1 MGSNLETWKALER
14 IRKDGRCRSIG
25 VSNFAPKHLNELLI
39 KGNDRP
45 VVNQIELSPFLQ
57 QESIS
62 SFCHKENIH
71 LTGYCPLAR
80 GRRLDDP
87 KLCLVAEQTKKTVAQ
102 VMIRWAL
109 QRGQSVIPKSVRPER
124 IQENANVFE
133 FNLNDEQMKQYL
145 SLFEKYFL
153 KSFTSRLTDYSDP
166 KIDVLS
172 TEVLNPKYTIVKSV
186 LLATDK
192 KPAVNIEWRVY
203 TKNPDKPL
211 IRDLIIEG
219 LSLARTQKEEFAS
232 VIETNNGDVTK
243 LFITLKEFAA
253 K

>member
-1 MGSNLETWKALER
+1 MKKNFFIIIFFIFALTQKSYGYSSDPKQFITEIVDEAKKVLVDSNSKEFKTKKLSEMALKTVD
-14 IRKDGRCRSIG
+14 IKGVAYYSIG
-25 VSNFAPKHLNELLI
+25 KYRKKLNE
-39 KGNDRP
+39 
-45 VVNQIELSPFLQ
+45 
-57 QESIS
+57 
-62 SFCHKENIH
+62 
-71 LTGYCPLAR
+71 
-80 GRRLDDP
+80 
-87 KLCLVAEQTKKTVAQ
+87 EQ
-102 VMIRWAL
+102 
-109 QRGQSVIPKSVRPER
+109 
-124 IQENANVFE
+124 
-133 FNLNDEQMKQYL
+133 LNEYL

-166 KIDVLS
+166 KINVIG

-192 KPAVNIEWRVY
+192 KPEVKIEWRVY

-232 VIETNNGDVTK
+232 VIESNNGEVTK
-243 LFITLKEFAA
+243 LFDTLKEFVA

>member
-1 MGSNLETWKALER
+1 MTMKKNFFIIIFFIFGLTQESFAYSSDPKQFIQEVVDEAKKVLVETNTKEFKTTKLSEMALR
-14 IRKDGRCRSIG
+14 TVD
-25 VSNFAPKHLNELLI
+25 I
-39 KGNDRP
+39 KG
-45 VVNQIELSPFLQ
+45 
-57 QESIS
+57 
-62 SFCHKENIH
+62 
-71 LTGYCPLAR
+71 
-80 GRRLDDP
+80 
-87 KLCLVAEQTKKTVAQ
+87 VAYYSLGNYRKK
-102 VMIRWAL
+102 
-109 QRGQSVIPKSVRPER
+109 
-124 IQENANVFE
+124 
-133 FNLNDEQMKQYL
+133 LNDEQLKEYL
-145 SLFEKYFL
+145 TLFEKYFL

-172 TEVLNPKYTIVKSV
+172 TEVLNPKYTIVKSL

-232 VIETNNGDVTK
+232 VIETNNGDITK
-243 LFITLKEFAA
+243 LFITLEEFIN

>member
-1 MGSNLETWKALER
+1 MKKNFFIIIFFIFGLTQNSFSYSSDPKQFIQEIVDEAKKILIATNTKEFKTTKLSEMALR
-14 IRKDGRCRSIG
+14 TVD
-25 VSNFAPKHLNELLI
+25 I
-39 KGNDRP
+39 KGVAYYSLGKYR
-45 VVNQIELSPFLQ
+45 
-57 QESIS
+57 
-62 SFCHKENIH
+62 KE
-71 LTGYCPLAR
+71 
-80 GRRLDDP
+80 
-87 KLCLVAEQTKKTVAQ
+87 
-102 VMIRWAL
+102 
-109 QRGQSVIPKSVRPER
+109 
-124 IQENANVFE
+124 
-133 FNLNDEQMKQYL
+133 LNDEQLKEYL
-145 SLFEKYFL
+145 TLFEKYFL
-153 KSFTSRLTDYSDP
+153 KSFTSRLTDYSEP
-166 KIDVLS
+166 KIDVVS
-172 TEVLNPKYTIVKSV
+172 TEVLNPKYTIVKST

>member
-1 MGSNLETWKALER
+1 MIMK
-14 IRKDGRCRSIG
+14 K
-25 VSNFAPKHLNELLI
+25 NFFIIIFFIFGLT
-39 KGNDRP
+39 
-45 VVNQIELSPFLQ
+45 
-57 QESIS
+57 QESFAYRS
-62 SFCHKENIH
+62 
-71 LTGYCPLAR
+71 
-80 GRRLDDP
+80 DP
-87 KLCLVAEQTKKTVAQ
+87 KQF
-102 VMIRWAL
+102 
-109 QRGQSVIPKSVRPER
+109 
-124 IQENANVFE
+124 IQEVVDEAKKVLVETNTKE
-133 FNLNDEQMKQYL
+133 FKTTKLSEMALRTVDFKGIAYYSLGNYRKELNDEQLKKYL
-145 SLFEKYFL
+145 TLFEKYFL

-172 TEVLNPKYTIVKSV
+172 TEVLNPKYTIVKSL

-243 LFITLKEFAA
+243 LFITLEEFIN

>member
-1 MGSNLETWKALER
+1 MKINFFIIIFFVFGLTQKSFAYSSDPKQFIQEVVDEVKKILIETNTKEFKATKLSGMAL
-14 IRKDGRCRSIG
+14 KTVD
-25 VSNFAPKHLNELLI
+25 I
-39 KGNDRP
+39 KGVAYYSLGHYR
-45 VVNQIELSPFLQ
+45 
-57 QESIS
+57 
-62 SFCHKENIH
+62 KE
-71 LTGYCPLAR
+71 
-80 GRRLDDP
+80 
-87 KLCLVAEQTKKTVAQ
+87 
-102 VMIRWAL
+102 
-109 QRGQSVIPKSVRPER
+109 
-124 IQENANVFE
+124 
-133 FNLNDEQMKQYL
+133 LNDKQLKEYL
-145 SLFEKYFL
+145 TLFEKYFL
-153 KSFTSRLTDYSDP
+153 KSFTSRLTDYSEP

-219 LSLARTQKEEFAS
+219 LSLARTQKEEFSS
-232 VIETNNGDVTK
+232 VIESNDGDVIK

>member
-1 MGSNLETWKALER
+1 MTMKKNFFIIIFFIFGLTQESFAYSSDPKQFIQEVVDEAKKVLVETNTKEFKTAKLSEMALR
-14 IRKDGRCRSIG
+14 TVD
-25 VSNFAPKHLNELLI
+25 I
-39 KGNDRP
+39 KGVAYYSLGNYR
-45 VVNQIELSPFLQ
+45 
-57 QESIS
+57 
-62 SFCHKENIH
+62 KE
-71 LTGYCPLAR
+71 
-80 GRRLDDP
+80 
-87 KLCLVAEQTKKTVAQ
+87 
-102 VMIRWAL
+102 
-109 QRGQSVIPKSVRPER
+109 
-124 IQENANVFE
+124 
-133 FNLNDEQMKQYL
+133 LNDEQLKKYL
-145 SLFEKYFL
+145 TLFEKYFL

-172 TEVLNPKYTIVKSV
+172 TEVLNPKYTIVKSL

-243 LFITLKEFAA
+243 LFITLEEFIN